1 MPYETEQLLTISV
14 QINAKNVMHSQN
26 IDGLI
31 SQELKKNFEGYCG
44 KYGYVIK
51 NSIQMIQRSIG
62 KTVIVD
68 GESKIQYSV
77 TYKMK
82 TIYPCKDDIYEC
94 TVSSITKMGIVG
106 YLDYNTGS
114 KESITLKTSPL
125 LIIIPNEDLNREL
138 IAGDKVK
145 VVVQAVKIKYRSP
158 QIQII
163 AKLSD

>member
-1 MPYETEQLLTISV
+1 MSYETEQLLTISV
-14 QINAKNVMHSQN
+14 QINSENIMNSQN
-26 IDGLI
+26 INGLI

-44 KYGYVIK
+44 KYGYVIN
-51 NSIQMIQRSIG
+51 NSIQLLQRSIG
-62 KTVIVD
+62 KSVIVD

-94 TVSSITKMGIVG
+94 TVSSTTKMGIVG

-114 KESITLKTSPL
+114 EESITLKTSPL
-125 LIIIPNEDLNREL
+125 LIIIPNEDLKREFVE
-138 IAGDKVK
+138 GDKVQ
-145 VVVQAVKIKYRSP
+145 VVVKAVKIKYRSP

-163 AKLSD
+163 AKISD